1 MQRAVVMKASGLS
14 CTLMLAAVLGLSQ
27 ATPAAAD
34 DVADFYR
41 GKQITLLVEAI
52 GSGYGN
58 NGRLIAEFMG
68 KYIPG
73 QPKLVMV
80 AKPGAGGRAVMNYL
94 YNIAPRDGT
103 AIGFL
108 HKDIGAFSL
117 LQPEGVQY
125 DTKQFR
131 WLGRVAPMNTVL
143 YVTDAS
149 GVTSLDGAKQREVVM
164 AANGTTHPT
173 AFFPTLINNLLGTKF
188 KVVAGYRGGADVMLA
203 VERGEAGGTTN
214 SWDSVTGRYPNWRQD
229 GRFHPLVVLSLEK
242 ETELPD
248 VQALLDLVSDPRDR
262 EVVEFL
268 VSGSQVGRALA
279 APPQV
284 PDDRLAAL
292 RKAFDLTMKDPE
304 YLATAAKGHLTVEP
318 RAGADIQVLVDRA
331 ASASPD
337 LVARAKAAIG
347 LH

>member
-1 MQRAVVMKASGLS
+1 
-14 CTLMLAAVLGLSQ
+14 MLAFVVALGLPLA

-34 DVADFYR
+34 EVADFYR
-41 GKQITLLVEAI
+41 GKQITLFVEAI
-52 GSGYGN
+52 GGGYGN

-68 KYIPG
+68 KHIPG

-80 AKPGAGGRAVMNYL
+80 AKPGAGGRAVMNFL
-94 YNIAPRDGT
+94 YNVAPRDGS

-125 DTKQFR
+125 DTRQFR
-131 WLGRVAPMNTVL
+131 WIGRIAPMNTVL
-143 YVTDAS
+143 YVIDSS
-149 GVTSLDGAKQREVVM
+149 GVTTLEGAKKKEVVM

-173 AFFPTLINNLLGTKF
+173 AFFPTLLNNLLGTKF

-214 SWDSVTGRYPNWRQD
+214 TWDSVDGRYPNWRQER
-229 GRFHPLVVLSLEK
+229 RFFPLVVLSLEK
-242 ETELPD
+242 ESVLPE
-248 VQALLDLVSDPRDR
+248 VPVLRDLVADPRER

-268 VSGSQVGRALA
+268 VAGSQVGRAFA
-279 APPQV
+279 APPEV
-284 PDDRLAAL
+284 PAERLAAL

-304 YLATAAKGHLTVEP
+304 YLAAAAKAHLPVEP
-318 RAGADIQVLVDRA
+318 RAGAEIQALVDGA
-331 ASASPD
+331 AGAPPE
-337 LVARAKAAIG
+337 LVARARAAIG
-347 LH
+347 LQ